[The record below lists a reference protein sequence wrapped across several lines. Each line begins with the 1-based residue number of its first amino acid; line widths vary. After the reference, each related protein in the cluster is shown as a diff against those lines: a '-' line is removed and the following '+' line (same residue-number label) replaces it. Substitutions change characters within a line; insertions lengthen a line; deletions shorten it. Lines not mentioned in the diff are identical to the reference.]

1 MPAAACHDRT
11 IGETMG
17 LTFAAL
23 KRQRTAFLPD
33 FCAVRMAIAVIL
45 IAQLL
50 AIVLTLVTPGLHQQG
65 FQVLAL
71 NSLFIQWVA
80 LSCIAILCLLRKR
93 LNRLPD
99 FWSALFSYLIMLGV
113 TWIVTEIAW
122 WILYAL
128 PGTEFEPAPNHAEV
142 LLRNLGISGIA
153 SALVLRYFYVQHQ
166 WRRHVQSEAQARLQ
180 ALQARIRPH
189 FLFNCMNTI
198 ASLIG
203 HKPAQAEQAIE
214 DLADLFRHSLRDNN
228 ETVTLA
234 EELDLCRRYLRIEQL
249 RLGERLQV
257 EWDTSELPDDARIP
271 ALTLQPLLENAVYHG
286 IEPQPG
292 GGCIR
297 ISGQQSGQWLRIRV
311 ENPLPAAGSNNHSG
325 HQLAQENVRQ
335 RIDGFAEG
343 AELAVDT
350 GAEHYRVDITLP
362 YLS

>member
-1 MPAAACHDRT
+1 
-11 IGETMG
+11 MG
-17 LTFAAL
+17 PTFAAL
-23 KRQRTAFLPD
+23 TRQRTAFLPD
-33 FCAVRMAIAVIL
+33 FCTVRMAIAVIL

-50 AIVLTLVTPGLHQQG
+50 AIVLTLATPGLRQQG

-80 LSCIAILCLLRKR
+80 LSCIALLCLLRTR

-99 FWSALFSYLIMLGV
+99 FWSALLSYLLLLGV
-113 TWIVTEIAW
+113 TWAVTEIAW
-122 WILYAL
+122 WIMYTL
-128 PGTEFEPAPNHAEV
+128 PGAVPETGPDRGAV

-203 HKPAQAEQAIE
+203 HRPDQAEQAVE
-214 DLADLFRHSLRDNN
+214 DLADLFRHSLRNN
-228 ETVTLA
+228 NQTVSLA

-249 RLGERLQV
+249 RLGDRLRV
-257 EWDTSELPDDARIP
+257 DWHTAELPEDARLP
-271 ALTLQPLLENAVYHG
+271 ALSLQPLLENAVYHG
-286 IEPQPG
+286 IEPLAD

-297 ISGQQSGQWLRIRV
+297 ISGRLAGGQLSISI
-311 ENPLPAAGSNNHSG
+311 ENPLPASGTAHAHSG

-335 RIDGFAEG
+335 RIEGFAEE
-343 AELAVDT
+343 AAMSVDT
-350 GAEHYRVDITLP
+350 LTGHYRVNITLP
-362 YLS
+362 YRAA

>member
-1 MPAAACHDRT
+1 
-11 IGETMG
+11 MG
-17 LTFAAL
+17 PTFTALT
-23 KRQRTAFLPD
+23 RQRTAFLPD

-50 AIVLTLVTPGLHQQG
+50 AIVLTLATPGLRQQG

-80 LSCIAILCLLRKR
+80 LSCIALLCLLRTR

-99 FWSALFSYLIMLGV
+99 FWSALLSYLLLLGV
-113 TWIVTEIAW
+113 TWAVTEIAW
-122 WILYAL
+122 WIMYTL
-128 PGTEFEPAPNHAEV
+128 PGTVPETGPDRGAV

-203 HKPAQAEQAIE
+203 HRPDQAEQAVE

-228 ETVTLA
+228 ETVSLA

-249 RLGERLQV
+249 RLGDRLRV
-257 EWDTSELPDDARIP
+257 EWDTAELPEDARLP
-271 ALTLQPLLENAVYHG
+271 ALSLQPLLENAVYHG
-286 IEPQPG
+286 IEPLAG

-297 ISGQQSGQWLRIRV
+297 ISGCLASGQLSISI
-311 ENPLPAAGSNNHSG
+311 ENPLPAAGTAHAHSG

-335 RIDGFAEG
+335 RIEGFAEE
-343 AELAVDT
+343 AAMSVDT
-350 GAEHYRVDITLP
+350 MTGRYRVNITLP
-362 YLS
+362 YRAA